1 MFNIKDK
8 ELRRMLKLSGIL
20 DHDESVDDNAY
31 YLVSKILSLRQKMD
45 AISEHLGIQ
54 WEQKETPKPG
64 YYWRIKGSEQEKK
77 KGSGSV
83 RKVKGRS
90 S

>member
-1 MFNIKDK
+1 
-8 ELRRMLKLSGIL
+8 MLKLSGIL
-20 DHDESVDDNAY
+20 DHDESVDNNAY

-54 WEQKETPKPG
+54 WEQKETPSPG
-64 YYWRIKGSEQEKK
+64 YFWRIKDSEQKKK
-77 KGSGSV
+77 KGSRTV
-83 RKVKGRS
+83 LKVKGRS

>member
-1 MFNIKDK
+1 MFKIKDK

-20 DHDESVDDNAY
+20 DHNESVDDNAY

-45 AISEHLGIQ
+45 AISEHLGIEWEHQ
-54 WEQKETPKPG
+54 ETPRPGYFWSIKSSEQK
-64 YYWRIKGSEQEKK
+64 KK
-77 KGSGSV
+77 KGF
-83 RKVKGRS
+83 RTILKVKGRS